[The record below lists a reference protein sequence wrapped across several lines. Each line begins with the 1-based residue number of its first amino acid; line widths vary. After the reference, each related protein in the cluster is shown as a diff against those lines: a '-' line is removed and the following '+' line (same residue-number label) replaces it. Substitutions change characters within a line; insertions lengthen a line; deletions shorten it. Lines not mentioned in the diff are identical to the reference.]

1 MTVLSPANLS
11 PKADGQSDFLP
22 PRNMKSINPEK
33 MPRHIAVIMDGSGR
47 WAQQRSLPRIA
58 GHKQAVESVRDV
70 VKACREIGI
79 QVLTLYAFSR
89 ENWNRPKWE
98 VKALMQLLSRY
109 LKSEIDE
116 LHQKGIAL
124 RVIGEM
130 EQLSEKLQS
139 QLIKAIE
146 KTRENKEMILNVAL
160 SYSGRAEILRAV
172 RKIVESVLNK
182 TLSPGDISE
191 TLFENYLYTRGLP
204 DPDLLIRTSGEYR
217 LSGFLIYQMAY
228 TEIYVT
234 QTYWPDFRKKHLL
247 AAIQEYQKRERRFGL
262 TGEQVQEK
270 RSLPCRKDF

>member
-1 MTVLSPANLS
+1 
-11 PKADGQSDFLP
+11 
-22 PRNMKSINPEK
+22 MKSINPEK
-33 MPRHIAVIMDGSGR
+33 MPRHIAIIMDGSGR
-47 WAQQRSLPRIA
+47 WAQQRSLPRVA
-58 GHKQAVESVRDV
+58 GHKQAVESVREV
-70 VKACREIGI
+70 VRACREIGI

-89 ENWNRPKWE
+89 ENWSRPKWE

-116 LHQKGIAL
+116 LHQNGIAL
-124 RVIGEM
+124 RIIGEM
-130 EQLSEKLQS
+130 EQLPVKLQA
-139 QLIKAIE
+139 QLIEAIE
-146 KTRENKEMILNVAL
+146 RTRGNKEMILNVAL

-172 RKIVESVLNK
+172 RMVVESVLNK
-182 TLSPGDISE
+182 TLSLEDISE
-191 TLFENYLYTRGLP
+191 TTFENYLYTHGLP

-262 TGEQVQEK
+262 TSEQIQRK
-270 RSLPCRKDF
+270 KSLPRLKDS